1 MTVLESKRDTPEV
14 EKPFAAVSVK
24 NVLYATD
31 FSPTSESALPYATA
45 ICHRFGAT
53 LHVAHVLSDVGF
65 LFMAGGVDYVSMGS
79 IYEDAQN
86 AAKEKLDQIT
96 ERLGKISSRAYVR
109 HGKVWKNLNAI
120 VSEHSIDLIIIGT
133 HGRTGLGKLL
143 LGSVA
148 EEILRHSS
156 CPVLTVGPEV
166 RGRARLP
173 QHDCGDYELVPLEL
187 EMRQILCAAKLS
199 PASLQ
204 VARAA
209 IVLAGDF
216 HAKLTLMHVL
226 EQYENPGS
234 PKKLIEEKVQQLQA
248 IVPKEAALA
257 YAPDF
262 VIEVGPAAQ
271 SILDAAQE
279 RDADLIVM
287 GVRPSE
293 GAPHLPGSTFHRVV
307 ANAPCPVLTV
317 LA

>member
-1 MTVLESKRDTPEV
+1 MTVLEFKRDTPEV
-14 EKPFAAVSVK
+14 EKPFPAVSVK
-24 NVLYATD
+24 NILYATD

-53 LHVAHVLSDVGF
+53 LHVAHVLSDVGL

-79 IYEDAQN
+79 IYEDTQN
-86 AAKEKLDQIT
+86 AAKEELDQIT
-96 ERLGKISSRAYVR
+96 KRLGKIPSRAYVQ
-109 HGKVWKNLNAI
+109 HGKVWKNLSAI
-120 VSEHSIDLIIIGT
+120 VAEHSIDLIIIGT

-173 QHDCGDYELVPLEL
+173 QHDCGDHELVPLEL
-187 EMRQILCAAKLS
+187 EMRQILSAVKLS
-199 PASLQ
+199 AASLR

-209 IVLAGDF
+209 VALASDF
-216 HAKLTLMHVL
+216 HAKLTLMHVI
-226 EQYENPGS
+226 EQYNDPGS
-234 PKKLIEEKVQQLQA
+234 PQELIEAGVRQIQS

-262 VIEVGPAAQ
+262 VIEVGPAGQ
-271 SILDAAQE
+271 SILNAAQE

-287 GVRPSE
+287 GVRRSD
-293 GAPHLPGSTFHRVV
+293 GATHLPWSTVHRVV
-307 ANAPCPVLTV
+307 AHAPCPVLTV
-317 LA
+317 PA